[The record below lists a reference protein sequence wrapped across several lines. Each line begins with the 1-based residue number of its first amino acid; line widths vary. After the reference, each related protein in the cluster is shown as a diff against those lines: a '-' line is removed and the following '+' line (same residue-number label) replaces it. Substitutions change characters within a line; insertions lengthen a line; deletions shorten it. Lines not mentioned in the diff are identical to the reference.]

1 MKIRLTQCYL
11 IVLTP
16 EPYIRVR
23 RKPVD
28 DGHLGHWHAIWT
40 QVHSPPTGIVWI
52 SLRTVSII
60 KINIGNPVYCFLC
73 FT

>member
-1 MKIRLTQCYL
+1 MLTQCYL

-28 DGHLGHWHAIWT
+28 DGHLGHWHAIWA
-40 QVHSPPTGIVWI
+40 QVYSPPTWIV
-52 SLRTVSII
+52 SKSVRTVSII
-60 KINIGNPVYCFLC
+60 KISIGIPVHCFPC